1 MKTINADIKSGNL
14 RRVYLIYGEEAYLRQ
29 SLKRRLREAVVG
41 DDTMNYTYMEGKDA
55 DAGAIIEMAQTMP
68 FFAPRRLIL
77 VENSGFFKQASEE
90 LAAYLPEMPETACLV
105 FVEEAVDRRN
115 KLYKRVAS
123 LGYAAE
129 CKRQTPAELKRW
141 TARGLAQAGKKAT
154 EATVDEFLTRTGDD
168 MENIRQEL
176 EKLIGYVG
184 ERQIVTTQDVETI
197 TTVQLGDRI
206 FEMID
211 AIANRNQKKALDLYY
226 DLLMLREPPMKI
238 MVLIAR
244 QFRGILQVKELR
256 ERGVARDEMAQ
267 RCKLRPFQVTRY
279 LGQASRFRRE
289 ELEEYVELCVE
300 ADEAVKQGNLRDTLA
315 AEMLIVKF
323 TE

>member
-29 SLKRRLREAVVG
+29 SLKHRLREAVVG
-41 DDTMNYTYMEGKDA
+41 EDTMNYTYMEGKDA
-55 DAGAIIEMAQTMP
+55 DAAAIIEMAQTMP

-77 VENSGFFKQASEE
+77 VENSGFFKQSSEE

-141 TARGLAQAGKKAT
+141 IARGLAQAGKKAT

-184 ERQIVTTQDVETI
+184 DL
-197 TTVQLGDRI
+197 QL
-206 FEMID
+206 
-211 AIANRNQKKALDLYY
+211 
-226 DLLMLREPPMKI
+226 
-238 MVLIAR
+238 V
-244 QFRGILQVKELR
+244 
-256 ERGVARDEMAQ
+256 
-267 RCKLRPFQVTRY
+267 
-279 LGQASRFRRE
+279 S
-289 ELEEYVELCVE
+289 
-300 ADEAVKQGNLRDTLA
+300 KQGL
-315 AEMLIVKF
+315 VS
-323 TE
+323 